1 VTKETLAVPAIA
13 IRGRSFM
20 ALILAPC
27 LPLADW
33 FAALDQQRQKSAGFF
48 ADKPVIANLTAA
60 LGADEGPEIILE
72 ALEERDLCLIGI
84 EGIDPARL
92 AGTRWQ
98 KLAGLGQWRP
108 AARAGG
114 PDRPIAI
121 PDDPP
126 ASLALPPAAPA
137 PAESL
142 LIDRPVRSGQSIIFE
157 EGDITII
164 GSVASGAEVIAGGSI
179 HIYGP
184 LRGRAIAGFR
194 TGAAARIFC
203 RKLLAELISIDGLYS
218 APGYWSDGFH
228 GKPVQIRHEAG
239 ALKFSALD

>member
-1 VTKETLAVPAIA
+1 MITETLSMPVIA
-13 IRGRSFM
+13 LRGRSFM
-20 ALILAPC
+20 ALILAPAA
-27 LPLADW
+27 PLGEW
-33 FAALDQQRQKSAGFF
+33 FAALDQQMRKSAGFF

-60 LGADEGPEIILE
+60 LDADAEPEAILE
-72 ALEERDLCLIGI
+72 ALEARALSLIGI
-84 EGIDPARL
+84 EGIEASRL
-92 AGTRWQ
+92 TGTRWE
-98 KLAGLGQWRP
+98 KLTKLSQWRQTGQP
-108 AARAGG
+108 GK
-114 PDRPIAI
+114 PDRPIPI
-121 PDDPP
+121 PEDTRS
-126 ASLALPPAAPA
+126 ASKAPA
-137 PAESL
+137 PAAQSL

-203 RKLLAELISIDGLYS
+203 RKLLAELVAIDGLYC
-218 APGYWSDGFH
+218 APEQWSKEYH
-228 GKPVQIRHEAG
+228 GQPVQILNDAG